1 MNTSAIKQRFGVIGN
16 CPTLDRAIFVAAQV
30 APTDLS
36 VLILGESGTG
46 KETMPRIVHQFSSR
60 KHGKYIAVNC
70 GAIPEGTIDSEL
82 FGHVKGAFTG
92 ATESRKGYFEEADGG
107 TIFLD
112 EVAELPMTT
121 QVRLL
126 RVLES
131 GEFMKVG
138 SSQTQKTD
146 VRVVAATNVDFEEA
160 FSKGKFREDLYYRLN
175 QVPINMPP
183 LRKRAGD
190 IHLLFRKFTTD
201 FSEMHRMPP
210 LSLSPDAVDVLES
223 YLWPGNIRQLKHIT
237 EQMSVLE
244 AERKIDSDTILSYLP
259 ETHRSRLPVRITTG
273 SDGFEQGEAGANEK
287 EMLYKVLFDMKGE
300 LDDLKRVVLDI
311 IKSGGQIS
319 QADKDAVQRAFTDEE
334 ISNMPV
340 RFSNPSGPVVHDVVE
355 LESSSLSLIDSEREL
370 IIKALDKHK
379 NKRKLAAAELGIS
392 ERTLYRKIKEYD
404 LK

>member
-16 CPTLDRAIFVAAQV
+16 CPALDRAIFVAAQV

-138 SSQTQKTD
+138 SSKTQKTD

-190 IHLLFRKFTTD
+190 IYLLFRKFTTD

-223 YLWPGNIRQLKHIT
+223 YPWPGNIRQLKHIT

-244 AERKIDSDTILSYLP
+244 AERKIDSDTIISYLP

-273 SDGFEQGEAGANEK
+273 SDGFEQGEAGTNEK

-319 QADKDAVQRAFTDEE
+319 QADKDAVQSAFTDEE

-340 RFSNPSGPVVHDVVE
+340 RFGDPNGPVVHDVVE